1 MSKKMRMFLFL
12 LLIWTCSPMN
22 IFDMPVGVAEAGEHE
37 MKYIVPKLAGNWRNR
52 AGNVVVS
59 IDNGYLNGCR
69 ILDCYA
75 PAGGGGFGS
84 VMLRIE
90 ESAGIRDLQ
99 IVFMIFNYK
108 SDYIELV
115 NGGNNQ
121 RLYKYMDYY
130 KESIAGVHLGSTR
143 DEVEKLWGRGEKG
156 NYPYLDEDG
165 FLHREKGVILYY
177 YHDSADNV
185 DIVERIILLKSS
197 PLSFYITGINAK
209 NIPRDLA
216 GKWVRP
222 VAGYAEYF
230 WYGENR
236 EYVQLNRCPF

>member
-1 MSKKMRMFLFL
+1 MY
-12 LLIWTCSPMN
+12 

-37 MKYIVPKLAGNWRNR
+37 RKYIVPKLTGNWRDR

-69 ILDCYA
+69 ILDCYNA
-75 PAGGGGFGS
+75 AGGGGFGG
-84 VMLRIE
+84 VTLRIE
-90 ESAGIRDLQ
+90 ESAGIRDLR
-99 IVFMIFNYK
+99 IVFMICNIK

-115 NGGNNQ
+115 NGDNHQ

-130 KESIAGVHLGSTR
+130 KESVAGVHLGSTR

-156 NYPYLDEDG
+156 RYPYLNEDG
-165 FLHREKGVILYY
+165 FLHREKGIVLYY
-177 YHDSADNV
+177 YHDSIDNADL
-185 DIVERIILLKSS
+185 VERIVLLKSS
-197 PLSFYITGINAK
+197 PLSFCITGINAK

-216 GKWVRP
+216 GKRVRP
-222 VAGYAEYF
+222 LAGYAEYF

-236 EYVQLNRCPF
+236 DYVQLNRCSF